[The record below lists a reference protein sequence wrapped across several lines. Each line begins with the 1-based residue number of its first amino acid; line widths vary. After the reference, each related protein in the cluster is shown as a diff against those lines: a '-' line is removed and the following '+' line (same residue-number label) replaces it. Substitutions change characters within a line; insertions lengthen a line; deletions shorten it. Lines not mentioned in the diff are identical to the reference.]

1 MKKVALLYVWLV
13 LAASLLNASEMVS
26 ITKEQLKC
34 LMPKIDRYLK
44 EKSEPV
50 YIILESSCQKGAVR
64 KKENLDF
71 DQLKSLPELT
81 IEVDDSN
88 RSEKEIVEVKD
99 IVSLS
104 KASLLHI
111 KSHAKEWLDSNTS
124 SWEIPKL

>member
-13 LAASLLNASEMVS
+13 LVASLLNASEMVS

-50 YIILESSCQKGAVR
+50 YIILESSCPKGAVG
-64 KKENLDF
+64 KKEHLDF
-71 DQLKSLPELT
+71 YQLKSLPELT
-81 IEVDDSN
+81 IKVDTN
-88 RSEKEIVEVKD
+88 RTGKDIVEAKD

-104 KASLLHI
+104 KASLSHI